1 MVKVEVKI
9 NGKTYNLVGRE
20 NEEYLLKLGTYV
32 DDKINEVKTKNNRL
46 NNEEASALVALNIA
60 DELYKA
66 DKNYIN
72 LNKEAK
78 ENELKLEETKKS
90 LDEYIKKYQELEK
103 KVDEDKNKYENII
116 SRNEINLEETKRS
129 LDRYIKKC
137 QELEKKADEDK
148 KKYEKLE
155 KETTLK
161 LKQTQDELQKSKD
174 EIKRVK
180 LENEILKSKNEELKS
195 KSEELANKN
204 EELKKNI
211 AQNIVGKKDENREL
225 KTAKYKNLDLE
236 NKLMEAQVEIA
247 KLKKHKNP
255 LIRE

>member
-1 MVKVEVKI
+1 M
-9 NGKTYNLVGRE
+9 
-20 NEEYLLKLGTYV
+20 
-32 DDKINEVKTKNNRL
+32 
-46 NNEEASALVALNIA
+46 
-60 DELYKA
+60 
-66 DKNYIN
+66 
-72 LNKEAK
+72 
-78 ENELKLEETKKS
+78 
-90 LDEYIKKYQELEK
+90 
-103 KVDEDKNKYENII
+103 DEDKNKYENII

-137 QELEKKADEDK
+137 QELEKKADEDKNKYEELIINGEIRFEEAKKSLDEYIKKSQELEKKADEDK

-211 AQNIVGKKDENREL
+211 AQNIVGNMDENREL
-225 KTAKYKNLDLE
+225 KTAKYKTLELE